1 MPAATILQW
10 FWSLKNQS
18 LSLFPLF
25 SHLFAMLMGP
35 DAMIL
40 VFWMLSFK
48 PTFPLFSFTFIR
60 RLFRF
65 FANWATEAC
74 RLEPSEISKQIWKIS
89 SWSPRRR
96 EGESVSSVATLY
108 YLKCQIFKKNYKT
121 QKTMIH
127 ILEKIRQQKLPV
139 RGTRY
144 WIWRQ
149 GIKAANINI
158 FKEQK
163 ELYLKK

>member
-1 MPAATILQW
+1 MAAATILQW

-18 LSLFPLF
+18 LSLFLLF
-25 SHLFAMLMGP
+25 PHLFAMLMGP

-40 VFWMLSFK
+40 VFSMLSFK
-48 PTFPLFSFTFIR
+48 LTFPLFSFTFIR

-65 FANWATEAC
+65 FTNRATET
-74 RLEPSEISKQIWKIS
+74 RRPEPSEIIKQIWKS
-89 SWSPRRR
+89 SDSSPRRR
-96 EGESVSSVATLY
+96 EGESASRVATLY
-108 YLKCQIFKKNYKT
+108 YLKCQVFKKSYKT
-121 QKTMIH
+121 QKTIIH

-149 GIKAANINI
+149 GNKVANNKYI
-158 FKEQK
+158 
-163 ELYLKK
+163 